1 MIQLIAVKNNVQYF
15 LDIDNN
21 AQISINYQASDIRE
35 FSERTSNFTQ
45 TFELPFTPVN
55 DQFFDFIY
63 NVNQAIDGADNI
75 PDPAIFNLYEKTQC
89 TLVVDSI
96 PQIEGYLYVDS
107 INKTSRNY
115 SVTIIGELSNF
126 VESIKD
132 KKLNQLDATW
142 LNTFSHQLSL
152 SNIINSWD
160 DLITYLS
167 AGADRS
173 VIKYPMI
180 QYGINN
186 RLWTTGG
193 NGTNDIQVNGG
204 SIKINELK
212 PAFNVKTMF
221 DRIFAESG
229 FEYTSDF
236 ITNDDFNF
244 SDLYFN
250 LAGDKP
256 NMIVNQLPLGFKAYK
271 SHQQILTTSFA
282 EAILDDDA
290 TNGYDLH
297 NDYDNTLYQWTCALG
312 GKYTFTFSGSATYT
326 QAGTSPVSLL
336 TSKVVINTGSGF
348 ADYTTLQQ
356 VILKTGITETFN
368 HSFTITLSSGDAL
381 RIQLNASES
390 STELNAGSAWQM
402 TRQAY
407 AFEGYNLYIQ
417 DNLPDINQLD
427 FITAVVKHF
436 NMMIEPQADNPK
448 VLRLEPYPDYIDDGL
463 EVDWTDKL
471 DISKEHSIKPTTN
484 FRSKQLIWKWAD
496 DKNYLGT
503 YRKDYNKRP
512 YGSYKLIDESELV
525 SGEWKYESLFGDPV
539 NLTVSPNVGTSPMQM
554 CVMDLSSRDKTG
566 LAIPLVG
573 KTRMFYFKKKTMT
586 SSYKIY
592 DGDGVAYTSLNDY
605 GYAGHMSDVPSTA
618 DVFDINFSNSYSKIF
633 DSNQW
638 IGAPTQKDIFTSYWD
653 RFINEIYGSDARVFT
668 GHFNL
673 TPVDIFNLRFNHKI
687 FIKDCWYRINKI
699 SGYAPNNN
707 STCSVELVKLFEAS
721 VGGVNC
727 DLIPSSFNIDG
738 TVDFIDGVGNAQ
750 TSTRQCCEDLGYTFQ
765 EGFSEG
771 EEDKCYWRLFG
782 DPNDPNEAPNSGTL
796 EG

>member
-1 MIQLIAVKNNVQYF
+1 
-15 LDIDNN
+15 
-21 AQISINYQASDIRE
+21 
-35 FSERTSNFTQ
+35 
-45 TFELPFTPVN
+45 
-55 DQFFDFIY
+55 
-63 NVNQAIDGADNI
+63 
-75 PDPAIFNLYEKTQC
+75 
-89 TLVVDSI
+89 
-96 PQIEGYLYVDS
+96 
-107 INKTSRNY
+107 
-115 SVTIIGELSNF
+115 
-126 VESIKD
+126 
-132 KKLNQLDATW
+132 
-142 LNTFSHQLSL
+142 
-152 SNIINSWD
+152 
-160 DLITYLS
+160 
-167 AGADRS
+167 
-173 VIKYPMI
+173 
-180 QYGINN
+180 
-186 RLWTTGG
+186 
-193 NGTNDIQVNGG
+193 
-204 SIKINELK
+204 
-212 PAFNVKTMF
+212 MF

-236 ITNDDFNF
+236 ITNNDFNF

-256 NMIVNQLPLGFKAYK
+256 NMITRQTALGFQGQKGGD
-271 SHQQILTTSFA
+271 QNLTTSFVVVDFP
-282 EAILDDDA
+282 IVSTPNYNPTGSL
-290 TNGYDLH
+290 NGAG
-297 NDYDNTLYQWTCALG
+297 TIWTCSVG
-312 GKYTFTFSGSATYT
+312 GKYSFQFNGEASFGAGVTTEFQSKVMLN
-326 QAGTSPVSLL
+326 QAG
-336 TSKVVINTGSGF
+336 GGF
-348 ADYTTLQQ
+348 NDYTTFNSVFLN
-356 VILKTGITETFN
+356 TGQTKNFY
-368 HSFTITLSSGDAL
+368 HSFTITLAAGDQVQIQAL
-381 RIQLNASES
+381 ALSANTKLL
-390 STELNAGSAWQM
+390 STTTWQM
-402 TRQAY
+402 VRQPY
-407 AFEGYNLYIQ
+407 LFEGGDLYIQ

-484 FRSKQLIWKWAD
+484 FRSKELIWKWAD

-539 NLTVSPNVGTSPMQM
+539 NLTVSPNVGSVPIQM

-592 DGDGVAYTSLNDY
+592 DGDGLAYTSLNDY
-605 GYAGHMSDVPSTA
+605 GYAGHMSDVPSTSE
-618 DVFDINFSNSYSKIF
+618 VFDINFSNSYSKIF

-771 EEDKCYWRLFG
+771 EEAKCYWRLFG

>member
-142 LNTFSHQLSL
+142 LNTFSHELSL
-152 SNIINSWD
+152 TNVINSWD

-236 ITNDDFNF
+236 ITNNDFNF

-256 NMIVNQLPLGFKAYK
+256 NMITRQTALGFQGQKGGD
-271 SHQQILTTSFA
+271 QNLTTSFA
-282 EAILDDDA
+282 VVDFPIVSTPNYNPTGNL
-290 TNGYDLH
+290 NGAG
-297 NDYDNTLYQWTCALG
+297 TIWTCSVG
-312 GKYTFTFSGSATYT
+312 GKYSFQFNGEASFGAGVTTEFQSKVMLN
-326 QAGTSPVSLL
+326 QAGGGFNNYTTFNSVFL
-336 TSKVVINTGSGF
+336 NTGQTKNF
-348 ADYTTLQQ
+348 Y
-356 VILKTGITETFN
+356 
-368 HSFTITLSSGDAL
+368 HSFTITLAAGDQVQIQAL
-381 RIQLNASES
+381 ALSANTKLL
-390 STELNAGSAWQM
+390 STTTWQM
-402 TRQAY
+402 VRQPY
-407 AFEGYNLYIQ
+407 LFEGGDLYIQ

-484 FRSKQLIWKWAD
+484 FRSKELIWKWAD

-539 NLTVSPNVGTSPMQM
+539 NLTVSPNVGSVPIQM

-592 DGDGVAYTSLNDY
+592 DGDGLAYTSLNDY

-618 DVFDINFSNSYSKIF
+618 EVFDINFSNSYSKIF

-771 EEDKCYWRLFG
+771 EEAKCYWRLFG

>member
-1 MIQLIAVKNNVQYF
+1 MIQLIAVKNNAQYF

-142 LNTFSHQLSL
+142 LNTFSHELSL
-152 SNIINSWD
+152 TNVINSWD
-160 DLITYLS
+160 DLISYLS

-193 NGTNDIQVNGG
+193 NGTNDIQVDAGA
-204 SIKINELK
+204 IKINELK
-212 PAFNVKTMF
+212 PAFNVKIMF
-221 DRIFAESG
+221 NRIFAESG

-236 ITNDDFNF
+236 ITNNDFNF

-256 NMIVNQLPLGFKAYK
+256 NMITRQTALGFKGQK
-271 SHQQILTTSFA
+271 GGDQNLTTSFA
-282 EAILDDDA
+282 VVDFPIVSTPNYNPTGNL
-290 TNGYDLH
+290 NGAG
-297 NDYDNTLYQWTCALG
+297 TIWTCSVG
-312 GKYTFTFSGSATYT
+312 GKYSFQFNGEASFGAGVTTEFKSKVMLN
-326 QAGTSPVSLL
+326 QAG
-336 TSKVVINTGSGF
+336 GGF
-348 ADYTTLQQ
+348 NDYTTFNSVFLN
-356 VILKTGITETFN
+356 TGQTKNFY
-368 HSFTITLSSGDAL
+368 HSFTITLAAGDQVQIQAL
-381 RIQLNASES
+381 ALSANTKLL
-390 STELNAGSAWQM
+390 STTTWQM
-402 TRQAY
+402 VRQPY
-407 AFEGYNLYIQ
+407 LFEGGDLYIQ

-463 EVDWTDKL
+463 DVDWTDKL

-539 NLTVSPNVGTSPMQM
+539 NLTVSPNVGSVPIQM

-592 DGDGVAYTSLNDY
+592 DGDGLAYTSLNDY
-605 GYAGHMSDVPSTA
+605 GYAGHMSDVPSTSE
-618 DVFDINFSNSYSKIF
+618 VFDINFSNSYSKIF

-771 EEDKCYWRLFG
+771 EEAKCYWRLFG

>member
-1 MIQLIAVKNNVQYF
+1 MIQLIAVKNNAQYF

-142 LNTFSHQLSL
+142 LNTFSHELSL
-152 SNIINSWD
+152 TNVINSWD
-160 DLITYLS
+160 DLISYLS

-193 NGTNDIQVNGG
+193 NGTNDIQVDAGA
-204 SIKINELK
+204 IKINELK
-212 PAFNVKTMF
+212 PAFNVKIMF
-221 DRIFAESG
+221 NRIFAESG

-236 ITNDDFNF
+236 ITNNDFNF

-256 NMIVNQLPLGFKAYK
+256 NMITRQTALGFQGQKGGD
-271 SHQQILTTSFA
+271 QNLTTSFA
-282 EAILDDDA
+282 VVDFPIVSTPNYNPTGNL
-290 TNGYDLH
+290 NGAG
-297 NDYDNTLYQWTCALG
+297 TIWTCSVG
-312 GKYTFTFSGSATYT
+312 GKYSFQFNGEASFGAGVTTEFKSKVMLN
-326 QAGTSPVSLL
+326 QAG
-336 TSKVVINTGSGF
+336 GGF
-348 ADYTTLQQ
+348 NDYTTFNSVFLN
-356 VILKTGITETFN
+356 TGQTKNFY
-368 HSFTITLSSGDAL
+368 HSFTITLAAGDQVQIQAL
-381 RIQLNASES
+381 ALSANTKLL
-390 STELNAGSAWQM
+390 STTTWQM
-402 TRQAY
+402 VRQPY
-407 AFEGYNLYIQ
+407 LFEGGDLYIQ

-463 EVDWTDKL
+463 DVDWTDKL

-539 NLTVSPNVGTSPMQM
+539 NLTVSPNVGSVPIQM

-592 DGDGVAYTSLNDY
+592 DGDGLAYTSLNDY
-605 GYAGHMSDVPSTA
+605 GYAGHMSDVPSTSE
-618 DVFDINFSNSYSKIF
+618 VFDINFSNSYSKIF

-771 EEDKCYWRLFG
+771 EEAKCYWRLFG

>member
-35 FSERTSNFTQ
+35 FSERSSNFTQ

-142 LNTFSHQLSL
+142 LNTFSHELSL
-152 SNIINSWD
+152 TNVINSWD

-256 NMIVNQLPLGFKAYK
+256 NMITRQTALGFQGQKGGD
-271 SHQQILTTSFA
+271 QNLTTSFVVVDFP
-282 EAILDDDA
+282 IVSTPNYNPTGSL
-290 TNGYDLH
+290 NGAG
-297 NDYDNTLYQWTCALG
+297 TIWTCSVG
-312 GKYTFTFSGSATYT
+312 GKYSFQFNGEASFGAGVTTEFQSKVMLN
-326 QAGTSPVSLL
+326 QAG
-336 TSKVVINTGSGF
+336 GGF
-348 ADYTTLQQ
+348 NDYTTFNSVFLN
-356 VILKTGITETFN
+356 TGQTKNFY
-368 HSFTITLSSGDAL
+368 HSFTITLAAGDQVQIQAL
-381 RIQLNASES
+381 ALSANTKLL
-390 STELNAGSAWQM
+390 STTTWQM
-402 TRQAY
+402 VRQPY
-407 AFEGYNLYIQ
+407 LFEGGDLYIQ

-484 FRSKQLIWKWAD
+484 FRSKELIWKWAD

-539 NLTVSPNVGTSPMQM
+539 NLTVSPNVGSVPIQM

-592 DGDGVAYTSLNDY
+592 DGDGLAYTSLNDY
-605 GYAGHMSDVPSTA
+605 GYAGHMSDVPSTSE
-618 DVFDINFSNSYSKIF
+618 VFDINFSNSYSKIF

-727 DLIPSSFNIDG
+727 NLIPSSFNIDG
-738 TVDFIDGVGNAQ
+738 TIDFIDGVGNAQ

-771 EEDKCYWRLFG
+771 EEAKCYWRLFG

>member
-142 LNTFSHQLSL
+142 LNTFSHELSL
-152 SNIINSWD
+152 TNVINSWD
-160 DLITYLS
+160 DLISYLS

-193 NGTNDIQVNGG
+193 SGTNDIQVDAGA
-204 SIKINELK
+204 IKINELK

-236 ITNDDFNF
+236 ITNNDFNF

-256 NMIVNQLPLGFKAYK
+256 NMITRQTALGFQGQKGGD
-271 SHQQILTTSFA
+271 QNLTTSFA
-282 EAILDDDA
+282 VVDFPIVSTPNYNPTGNL
-290 TNGYDLH
+290 NGAG
-297 NDYDNTLYQWTCALG
+297 TIWTCSVG
-312 GKYTFTFSGSATYT
+312 GKYSFQFNGEASFGAGVTTEFQSKVMLN
-326 QAGTSPVSLL
+326 QAG
-336 TSKVVINTGSGF
+336 GGF
-348 ADYTTLQQ
+348 NDYTTFNSVFLN
-356 VILKTGITETFN
+356 TGQTKNFY
-368 HSFTITLSSGDAL
+368 HSFTITLAAGDQVQIQAL
-381 RIQLNASES
+381 ALSANTKLL
-390 STELNAGSAWQM
+390 STTTWQM
-402 TRQAY
+402 VRQPY
-407 AFEGYNLYIQ
+407 LFEGGDLYIQ

-471 DISKEHSIKPTTN
+471 DISKELSIKPTTN
-484 FRSKQLIWKWAD
+484 FRSKELIWKWAD

-539 NLTVSPNVGTSPMQM
+539 NLTVSPNVGSVPIQM

-592 DGDGVAYTSLNDY
+592 DGDGLAYTSLNDY
-605 GYAGHMSDVPSTA
+605 GYAGHMSDVPSTSE
-618 DVFDINFSNSYSKIF
+618 VFDINFSNSYSKIF

-727 DLIPSSFNIDG
+727 NLIPSSFNIDG

-771 EEDKCYWRLFG
+771 EEAKCYWRLFG

>member
-142 LNTFSHQLSL
+142 LNTFSHELSL
-152 SNIINSWD
+152 TNVINSWD
-160 DLITYLS
+160 DLISYLS

-193 NGTNDIQVNGG
+193 NGTNDIQVDAGA
-204 SIKINELK
+204 IKINELK
-212 PAFNVKTMF
+212 PAFNVKIMF
-221 DRIFAESG
+221 NRIFAESG

-236 ITNDDFNF
+236 ITNNDFNF

-256 NMIVNQLPLGFKAYK
+256 NMITRQTALGFKGQK
-271 SHQQILTTSFA
+271 GGDQNLTTSFA
-282 EAILDDDA
+282 VVDFPIVSTPNYNPTGNL
-290 TNGYDLH
+290 NGAG
-297 NDYDNTLYQWTCALG
+297 TIWTCSVG
-312 GKYTFTFSGSATYT
+312 GKYSFQFNGEASFGAGVTTEFQSKVMLN
-326 QAGTSPVSLL
+326 QAG
-336 TSKVVINTGSGF
+336 GGF
-348 ADYTTLQQ
+348 NDYTTFNSVFLN
-356 VILKTGITETFN
+356 TGQTKNFY
-368 HSFTITLSSGDAL
+368 HSFTITLAAGDQVQIQAL
-381 RIQLNASES
+381 ALSANTKLL
-390 STELNAGSAWQM
+390 STTTWQM
-402 TRQAY
+402 VRQPY
-407 AFEGYNLYIQ
+407 LFEGGDLYIQ

-463 EVDWTDKL
+463 DVDWTDKL

-539 NLTVSPNVGTSPMQM
+539 NLTVSPNVGSVPIQM

-592 DGDGVAYTSLNDY
+592 DGDGLAYTSLNDY
-605 GYAGHMSDVPSTA
+605 GYAGHMSDVPSTSE
-618 DVFDINFSNSYSKIF
+618 VFDINFSNSYSKIF

-771 EEDKCYWRLFG
+771 EEAKCYWRLFG

>member
-142 LNTFSHQLSL
+142 LNTFSHELSL
-152 SNIINSWD
+152 TNVINSWD
-160 DLITYLS
+160 DLISYLS

-193 NGTNDIQVNGG
+193 NGTNDIQVDAGA
-204 SIKINELK
+204 IKINELK
-212 PAFNVKTMF
+212 PAFNVKIMF
-221 DRIFAESG
+221 NRIFAESG

-236 ITNDDFNF
+236 ITNNDFNF

-256 NMIVNQLPLGFKAYK
+256 NMITRQTALGFKGQK
-271 SHQQILTTSFA
+271 GGDQNLTTSFA
-282 EAILDDDA
+282 VVDFPIVSTPNYNPTGNL
-290 TNGYDLH
+290 NGAG
-297 NDYDNTLYQWTCALG
+297 TIWTCSVG
-312 GKYTFTFSGSATYT
+312 GKYSFQFNGEASFGAGVTTEFQSKVMLN
-326 QAGTSPVSLL
+326 QAG
-336 TSKVVINTGSGF
+336 GGF
-348 ADYTTLQQ
+348 NDYTTFNSVFLN
-356 VILKTGITETFN
+356 TGQTKNFY
-368 HSFTITLSSGDAL
+368 HSFTITLAAGDQVQIQAL
-381 RIQLNASES
+381 ALSANTKLL
-390 STELNAGSAWQM
+390 STTTWQM
-402 TRQAY
+402 VRQPY
-407 AFEGYNLYIQ
+407 LFEGGDLYIQ

-463 EVDWTDKL
+463 DVDWTDKL

-539 NLTVSPNVGTSPMQM
+539 NLTVSPNVGSVPIQM

-592 DGDGVAYTSLNDY
+592 DGDGLAYTSLNDY
-605 GYAGHMSDVPSTA
+605 GYAGHMSDVPSTSE
-618 DVFDINFSNSYSKIF
+618 VFDINFSNSYSKIF

-727 DLIPSSFNIDG
+727 NLIPSSFNIDG

-771 EEDKCYWRLFG
+771 EEAKCYWRLFG

>member
-142 LNTFSHQLSL
+142 LNTFSHELSL
-152 SNIINSWD
+152 TNVINSWD
-160 DLITYLS
+160 DLISYLS

-193 NGTNDIQVNGG
+193 SGTNDIQVDAGA
-204 SIKINELK
+204 IKINELK

-236 ITNDDFNF
+236 ITNNDFNF

-256 NMIVNQLPLGFKAYK
+256 NMITRQTALGFQGQKGGD
-271 SHQQILTTSFA
+271 QNLTTSFA
-282 EAILDDDA
+282 VVDFPIVSTPNYNPTGNL
-290 TNGYDLH
+290 NGAG
-297 NDYDNTLYQWTCALG
+297 TIWSCSVG
-312 GKYTFTFSGSATYT
+312 GKYSFQFNGEASFGAGVTTEFQSKVMLN
-326 QAGTSPVSLL
+326 QAGGGFNNYTTFNSVFL
-336 TSKVVINTGSGF
+336 NTGQTKNF
-348 ADYTTLQQ
+348 Y
-356 VILKTGITETFN
+356 
-368 HSFTITLSSGDAL
+368 HSFTITLAAGDQVQIQAL
-381 RIQLNASES
+381 ALSANTKLL
-390 STELNAGSAWQM
+390 STTTWQM
-402 TRQAY
+402 VRQPY
-407 AFEGYNLYIQ
+407 LFEGGDLYIQ

-471 DISKEHSIKPTTN
+471 DISKELSIKPTTN
-484 FRSKQLIWKWAD
+484 FRSKELIWKWAD

-539 NLTVSPNVGTSPMQM
+539 NLTVSPNVGSVPIQM

-592 DGDGVAYTSLNDY
+592 DGDGLAYTSLNDY

-727 DLIPSSFNIDG
+727 NLIPSSFNIDG

-771 EEDKCYWRLFG
+771 EEAKCYWRLFG

>member
-1 MIQLIAVKNNVQYF
+1 MIQLIAVKNNAQYF

-142 LNTFSHQLSL
+142 LNTFSHELSL
-152 SNIINSWD
+152 TNVINSWD
-160 DLITYLS
+160 DLISYLS

-193 NGTNDIQVNGG
+193 NGTNDIQVDAGA
-204 SIKINELK
+204 IKINELK
-212 PAFNVKTMF
+212 PAFNVKIMF
-221 DRIFAESG
+221 NRIFAESG

-236 ITNDDFNF
+236 ITNNDFNF

-256 NMIVNQLPLGFKAYK
+256 NMITRQTALGFKGQK
-271 SHQQILTTSFA
+271 GGDQNLTTSFA
-282 EAILDDDA
+282 VVDFPIVSTPNYNPTGNL
-290 TNGYDLH
+290 NGAG
-297 NDYDNTLYQWTCALG
+297 TIWTCSVG
-312 GKYTFTFSGSATYT
+312 GKYSFQFNGEASFGAGVTTEFQSKVMLN
-326 QAGTSPVSLL
+326 QAG
-336 TSKVVINTGSGF
+336 GGF
-348 ADYTTLQQ
+348 NDYTTFNSVFLN
-356 VILKTGITETFN
+356 TGQTKNFY
-368 HSFTITLSSGDAL
+368 HSFTITLAAGDQVQIQAL
-381 RIQLNASES
+381 ALSANTKLL
-390 STELNAGSAWQM
+390 STTTWQM
-402 TRQAY
+402 VRQPY
-407 AFEGYNLYIQ
+407 LFEGGDLYIQ

-463 EVDWTDKL
+463 DVDWTDKL

-539 NLTVSPNVGTSPMQM
+539 NLTVSPNVGSVPIQM

-592 DGDGVAYTSLNDY
+592 DGDGLAYTSLNDY
-605 GYAGHMSDVPSTA
+605 GYAGHMSDVPSTSE
-618 DVFDINFSNSYSKIF
+618 VFDINFSNSYSKIF

-771 EEDKCYWRLFG
+771 EEAKCYWRLFG

>member
-1 MIQLIAVKNNVQYF
+1 MIQLIAVKNNAQYF

-142 LNTFSHQLSL
+142 LNTFSHELSL
-152 SNIINSWD
+152 TNVINSWD
-160 DLITYLS
+160 DLISYLS

-193 NGTNDIQVNGG
+193 SGTNDIQVDAGA
-204 SIKINELK
+204 IKINELK

-236 ITNDDFNF
+236 ITNNDFNF

-256 NMIVNQLPLGFKAYK
+256 NMITRQTSLGFQGQKGGD
-271 SHQQILTTSFA
+271 QNLTTSFA
-282 EAILDDDA
+282 VVDFPIVSTPNYNPTGNL
-290 TNGYDLH
+290 NGAG
-297 NDYDNTLYQWTCALG
+297 TIWSCSVG
-312 GKYTFTFSGSATYT
+312 GKYSFQFNGEASFGAGVTTEFQSKVMLN
-326 QAGTSPVSLL
+326 QAGGGFNNYTTFNSVFL
-336 TSKVVINTGSGF
+336 NTGQTKNF
-348 ADYTTLQQ
+348 Y
-356 VILKTGITETFN
+356 
-368 HSFTITLSSGDAL
+368 HSFTITLAASDQVQIQAL
-381 RIQLNASES
+381 ALSANTKLL
-390 STELNAGSAWQM
+390 STTTWQM
-402 TRQAY
+402 VRQPY
-407 AFEGYNLYIQ
+407 LFEGGDLYIQ

-436 NMMIEPQADNPK
+436 NMMIEPQSDNPK

-471 DISKEHSIKPTTN
+471 DISKELSIKPTTN
-484 FRSKQLIWKWAD
+484 FRSKELIWKWAD

-539 NLTVSPNVGTSPMQM
+539 NLTVSPNVGSVPIQM

-592 DGDGVAYTSLNDY
+592 DGDGLAYTSLNDY
-605 GYAGHMSDVPSTA
+605 GYAGHMSDVPSTSE
-618 DVFDINFSNSYSKIF
+618 VFDINFSNSYSKIF

-727 DLIPSSFNIDG
+727 NLIPSSFNIDG

-771 EEDKCYWRLFG
+771 EEAKCYWRLFG

>member
-142 LNTFSHQLSL
+142 LNTFSHELSL
-152 SNIINSWD
+152 TNVINSWD
-160 DLITYLS
+160 DLISYLS

-204 SIKINELK
+204 AIKINELK
-212 PAFNVKTMF
+212 PAFNVKIMF
-221 DRIFAESG
+221 NRIFAESG

-236 ITNDDFNF
+236 ITNNDFNF

-256 NMIVNQLPLGFKAYK
+256 NMITRQTALGFKGQK
-271 SHQQILTTSFA
+271 GGDQNLTTSFA
-282 EAILDDDA
+282 VVDFPIVSTPNYNPTGNL
-290 TNGYDLH
+290 NGAG
-297 NDYDNTLYQWTCALG
+297 TIWTCSVG
-312 GKYTFTFSGSATYT
+312 GKYSFQFNGEASFGAGVTTEFQSKVMLN
-326 QAGTSPVSLL
+326 QAG
-336 TSKVVINTGSGF
+336 GGF
-348 ADYTTLQQ
+348 NDYTTFNSVFLN
-356 VILKTGITETFN
+356 TGQTKNFY
-368 HSFTITLSSGDAL
+368 HSFTITLAAGDQVQIQAL
-381 RIQLNASES
+381 ALSANTKLL
-390 STELNAGSAWQM
+390 STTTWQM
-402 TRQAY
+402 VRQPY
-407 AFEGYNLYIQ
+407 LFEGGDLYIQ

-463 EVDWTDKL
+463 DVDWTDKL

-539 NLTVSPNVGTSPMQM
+539 NLTVSPNIATSPMQM

-592 DGDGVAYTSLNDY
+592 DGDGLAYTSLNDY
-605 GYAGHMSDVPSTA
+605 GYAGHMSDVPSTSE
-618 DVFDINFSNSYSKIF
+618 VFDINFSNSYSKIF

-727 DLIPSSFNIDG
+727 NLIPSSFNIDG

-771 EEDKCYWRLFG
+771 EEAKCYWRLFG

>member
-142 LNTFSHQLSL
+142 LNTFSHELSL
-152 SNIINSWD
+152 TNVINSWD
-160 DLITYLS
+160 DLISYLS

-193 NGTNDIQVNGG
+193 NGTNDIQVDAGA
-204 SIKINELK
+204 IKINELK
-212 PAFNVKTMF
+212 PAFNVKIMF
-221 DRIFAESG
+221 NRIFAESG

-236 ITNDDFNF
+236 ITNNDFNF

-256 NMIVNQLPLGFKAYK
+256 NMITRQTALGFKGQK
-271 SHQQILTTSFA
+271 GGDQNLTTSFA
-282 EAILDDDA
+282 VVDFPIVSTPNYNPTGNL
-290 TNGYDLH
+290 NGAG
-297 NDYDNTLYQWTCALG
+297 TIWTCSVG
-312 GKYTFTFSGSATYT
+312 GKYSFQFNGEASFGAGVTTEFQSKVMLN
-326 QAGTSPVSLL
+326 QAG
-336 TSKVVINTGSGF
+336 GGF
-348 ADYTTLQQ
+348 NDYTTFNSVFLN
-356 VILKTGITETFN
+356 TGQTKNFY
-368 HSFTITLSSGDAL
+368 HSFTITLAAGDQVQIQAL
-381 RIQLNASES
+381 ALSANTKLL
-390 STELNAGSAWQM
+390 STTTWQM
-402 TRQAY
+402 VRQPY
-407 AFEGYNLYIQ
+407 LFEGGDLYIQ

-436 NMMIEPQADNPK
+436 NMMIEPQSDNPK

-484 FRSKQLIWKWAD
+484 FRSKELIWKWAD

-539 NLTVSPNVGTSPMQM
+539 NLTVSPNVGSVPIQM

-592 DGDGVAYTSLNDY
+592 DGDGLAYTSLNDY
-605 GYAGHMSDVPSTA
+605 GYAGHMSDVPSTSE
-618 DVFDINFSNSYSKIF
+618 VFDINFSNSYSKIF

-727 DLIPSSFNIDG
+727 NLIPSSFNIDG

-771 EEDKCYWRLFG
+771 EEAKCYWRLFG

>member
-142 LNTFSHQLSL
+142 LNTFSHELSL
-152 SNIINSWD
+152 TNVINSWD

-236 ITNDDFNF
+236 ITNNDFNF

-256 NMIVNQLPLGFKAYK
+256 NMITRQTALGFQGQKGGD
-271 SHQQILTTSFA
+271 QNLTTSFVVVDFP
-282 EAILDDDA
+282 IVSTPNYNPTGNL
-290 TNGYDLH
+290 NGAG
-297 NDYDNTLYQWTCALG
+297 TIWTCSVG
-312 GKYTFTFSGSATYT
+312 GKYSFQFNGEASFGAGVTTEFQSKVMLN
-326 QAGTSPVSLL
+326 QAGGGFNNYTTFNSVFL
-336 TSKVVINTGSGF
+336 NTGQTKNF
-348 ADYTTLQQ
+348 Y
-356 VILKTGITETFN
+356 
-368 HSFTITLSSGDAL
+368 HSFTITLAAGDQVQIQAL
-381 RIQLNASES
+381 ALSANTKLL
-390 STELNAGSAWQM
+390 STTTWQM
-402 TRQAY
+402 VRQPY
-407 AFEGYNLYIQ
+407 LFEGGDLYIQ

-484 FRSKQLIWKWAD
+484 FRSKELIWKWAD

-539 NLTVSPNVGTSPMQM
+539 NLTVSPNVGSVPIQM

-592 DGDGVAYTSLNDY
+592 DGDGLAYTSLNDY

-618 DVFDINFSNSYSKIF
+618 EVFDINFSNSYSKIF

-771 EEDKCYWRLFG
+771 EEAKCYWRLFG